1 VIVALKYHRLFT
13 GDFAMAL
20 ATIGD
25 RIVAVLRA
33 QTGVHLCD
41 GCLALEVGATLAEAQ
56 AAVAGLDRDVNFAVV
71 QGSCASCLR
80 HKVVV
85 RAVRLARAG

>member
-1 VIVALKYHRLFT
+1 VILALKYHRLFT
-13 GDFAMAL
+13 GDIAMAL
-20 ATIGD
+20 GTIED

-33 QTGVHLCD
+33 QAGVHLCD

-56 AAVAGLDRDVNFAVV
+56 AAIAGLDGDVNFAVV

>member
-1 VIVALKYHRLFT
+1 VIVALEYHRLFT
-13 GDFAMAL
+13 GDIAMAL
-20 ATIGD
+20 ATIED
-25 RIVAVLRA
+25 RIVAVLRT

-41 GCLALEVGATLAEAQ
+41 ECLALEVGATLAEAQ

-71 QGSCASCLR
+71 QGGCASCLR

-85 RAVRLARAG
+85 CAVRLARAG